1 MKAKRTTIEHNDMNA
16 QTEDRAEYAVQREIN
31 ATATAEVEDVIIA
44 RALEILALRMRST
57 GVLMDAPQ
65 VVRDWLRLRVGG
77 KPHEEFGCIWLNA
90 RHEVIEA
97 GELFRGTLTQTRVSP
112 REDVKGA
119 LPHNAAAVIFYHNH
133 PSGPAEPS
141 TADEFLTR
149 NLKDALAM
157 VDTKVLDHFVVTAA
171 AMTSFAERG
180 LL

>member
-1 MKAKRTTIEHNDMNA
+1 MTDHNTLTAKTETRA
-16 QTEDRAEYAVQREIN
+16 QYAVKREISAAAAN
-31 ATATAEVEDVIIA
+31 EDAIIA
-44 RALEILALRMRST
+44 QALEILARRMRNT
-57 GVLMDAPQ
+57 GMMMDSPE

-97 GELFRGTLTQTRVSP
+97 GELFRGTLTKTSVYP
-112 REDVKGA
+112 REVVKEA
-119 LPHNAAAVIFYHNH
+119 LRHNAAAVIFYHNH
-133 PSGPAEPS
+133 PSGAAEPS

-157 VDTKVLDHFVVTAA
+157 VDTKVLDHFVVTAT